1 MPAPTIMTMT
11 TNADHDGGD
20 DDADDV
26 CVVLMCLCA
35 GQPKTISPGNHLLK
49 INSIE
54 LEDFKFI
61 DNAKHLML
69 HVETEPIEGF
79 TGFMIDKDND
89 SKGHYAGQIG
99 RVKASQYAYADG
111 ETKSGIKIQRDRSI
125 LMFLQGLSKAFEF
138 YDWFINEDGKHAT
151 IEKFVDALNKAK
163 PFEDKYIDFCIAGK
177 EYEGKTGYINFDM
190 WLPKAEGKKYAFG
203 AEKDGVVIVYNEAKH
218 LKKLEVKE
226 VKSFGDDDVFLK
238 PKTSSDFSLD

>member
-1 MPAPTIMTMT
+1 MGLST
-11 TNADHDGGD
+11 TDLGTGG
-20 DDADDV
+20 
-26 CVVLMCLCA
+26 A

-79 TGFMIDKDND
+79 TGFMIDKDD
-89 SKGHYAGQIG
+89 ESKGHYAGQIG

-151 IEKFVDALNKAK
+151 IEKFVAALNKAK
-163 PFEDKYIDFCIAGK
+163 PFEDKYVDFCVAGK

-190 WLPKAEGKKYAFG
+190 WLPKAENKKYAYG
-203 AEKDGVVIVYNEAKH
+203 DNVMNYDETKH
-218 LKKLEVKE
+218 LKKIEVKE
-226 VKSFGDDDVFLK
+226 VKGFGDDDDFTK
-238 PKTSSDFSLD
+238 PTKGSSDFSLD